1 MSQKINKIGVVYL
14 VLVATMYKEV
24 QHTVI
29 TGNKYVG
36 KCALI

>member
-1 MSQKINKIGVVYL
+1 MSQKINKIGVVY
-14 VLVATMYKEV
+14 LVATMYKEV

-36 KCALI
+36 KSASI